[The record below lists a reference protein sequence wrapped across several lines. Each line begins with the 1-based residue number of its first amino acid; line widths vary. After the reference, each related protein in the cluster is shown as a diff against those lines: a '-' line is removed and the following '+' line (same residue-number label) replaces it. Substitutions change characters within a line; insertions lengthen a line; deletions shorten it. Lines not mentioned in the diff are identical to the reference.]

1 MNASIFKQK
10 LLLIRAQNGDSE
22 AFGEIYDLYVDKIY
36 RFIFFKVSSHETAE
50 DLTAEVFLKT
60 WQYII
65 EPDSREVGNL
75 NALLYQS
82 ARNIVIDYYRSTIR
96 REVLTD
102 GESLKLIED
111 SRQQSLLEKVEELT
125 EVENIETNLRKL
137 KDEYREVI
145 ILKFIDELSNKE
157 ISKILDKSTGAVRVL
172 VHRALNVLKNTII
185 EDEKRKSNNNQ

>member
-10 LLLIRAQNGDSE
+10 LLLVRAQNGDSE

-60 WQYII
+60 WQYLN
-65 EPDSREVGNL
+65 EPESREIINL

-82 ARNIVIDYYRSTIR
+82 ARNIVIDYYRSSQ
-96 REVLTD
+96 REILPGD
-102 GESLKLIED
+102 DSLKLIED
-111 SRQQSLLEKVEELT
+111 SRQQSLLEKVEIGT
-125 EVENIETNLRKL
+125 EIENIERHLRKL

-157 ISKILDKSTGAVRVL
+157 IAKILDKSTGAVRVL
-172 VHRALNVLKNTII
+172 THRALKVLKDTIN
-185 EDEKRKSNNNQ
+185 ESEKRKSKTN